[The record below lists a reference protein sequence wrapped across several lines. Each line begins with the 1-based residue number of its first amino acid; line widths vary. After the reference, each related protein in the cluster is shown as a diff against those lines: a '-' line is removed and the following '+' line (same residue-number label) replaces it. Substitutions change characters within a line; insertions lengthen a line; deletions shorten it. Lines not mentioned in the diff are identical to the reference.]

1 VFDGRRFQRKHGLGS
16 ILGGFVRHLVLL
28 FFKNNATSMLNNAA
42 KTGVEVA
49 SDVIDGRSFLDS
61 VKYRV
66 STGIR
71 RGVQEI
77 AFQSA
82 PAKRRI
88 PTPRRHRRRR
98 DIFS

>member
-1 VFDGRRFQRKHGLGS
+1 
-16 ILGGFVRHLVLL
+16 
-28 FFKNNATSMLNNAA
+28 MLKNAA

-49 SDVIDGRSFLDS
+49 SDVIDGRSFSDS

-66 STGIR
+66 PTGIK
-71 RGVQEI
+71 RGVKEI

-82 PAKRRI
+82 PAKRRK